1 MKVIADPNWF
11 TIVGLFYSFYGLGHL
26 AGIATVRS
34 AALNPM
40 ISQDEQAAKRSVRS
54 AFSIL
59 LLALGFGQLLLGQ
72 IMTIPFGQYAVLML
86 LGLAFLGLTFA
97 LIADSWASS
106 IATPSIATPSIVGQE
121 LEYRASGLTVRPLDV
136 RRRVDLVHAAQ

>member
-1 MKVIADPNWF
+1 MKMLADPNWF

-34 AALNPM
+34 AALNPV

-54 AFSIL
+54 AFSL
-59 LLALGFGQLLLGQ
+59 LLLGIGFSQLLLGQ
-72 IMTIPFGQYAVLML
+72 IMTIPFGQYAVMML

-106 IATPSIATPSIVGQE
+106 ISAPSVVGQE
-121 LEYRASGLTVRPLDV
+121 LEYRASGLSVRPLDK
-136 RRRVDLVHAAQ
+136 RRRVDLIAAQ

>member
-1 MKVIADPNWF
+1 MKMLADPNWF

-34 AALNPM
+34 AALNPV

-54 AFSIL
+54 AFSL
-59 LLALGFGQLLLGQ
+59 LLLGIGFSQLLLGQ
-72 IMTIPFGQYAVLML
+72 IMTIPFGQYAVMML

-106 IATPSIATPSIVGQE
+106 ISAPSVVGQE
-121 LEYRASGLTVRPLDV
+121 LEYRASGLSVTPLDK
-136 RRRVDLVHAAQ
+136 RRRVDLIAAQ